1 VKSFLGLDATDEV
14 RSDPNSVLGLHLPT
28 FSEIKAQ
35 QATKSVPFGGTGST
49 SSPVV
54 IYPNMNAWQDA
65 ITRALDGGT
74 QPSSDPHLSS
84 LVAAGYTWLGS
95 TFPEPDLQVK
105 KEFLRKRGGKKQ
117 DDNVIERH
125 PIYPILKRPNPH
137 TLGSTMWKAF
147 AYSWII
153 DGNSYEIK
161 IRNQFGNVVQ
171 RWYEPH
177 FTIRARWVDDRQG
190 EYIPAERSRSV
201 PVVVRNDNPDQFINY
216 YELTRDSRR
225 FRVEPADVIHYRD
238 GIDPFNTR
246 YGLSRLKT
254 MAREIYGDSAVA
266 SYAVNLLGGNG
277 VIPYVVG
284 IDDKEGLLV
293 QEDLDNIKA
302 KIQEQTTAKN
312 AGKGVVLSARATFN
326 RTGLTPAELDLRVSR
341 SMAQDVFS
349 QVTGIPAIVLNF
361 SSGMERSIYNN
372 MSEADRRAVTSY
384 LVPLWWHRD
393 QELTYQL
400 LRDFDSDESHFIE
413 SDLSE
418 VAALQ
423 EDQNQAWDRVGLAY
437 ERGGIKRSEYREA
450 IGYEADP
457 DGADD
462 VYFVKSG
469 SETVTIEQEQEM
481 RMQSLESPAPPD
493 PQPQLE
499 DGQPPPLQLVKG
511 RHSGLLKGAPDTV
524 KQLYSA
530 K

>member
-266 SYAVNLLGGNG
+266 S
-277 VIPYVVG
+277 
-284 IDDKEGLLV
+284 
-293 QEDLDNIKA
+293 
-302 KIQEQTTAKN
+302 
-312 AGKGVVLSARATFN
+312 
-326 RTGLTPAELDLRVSR
+326 
-341 SMAQDVFS
+341 
-349 QVTGIPAIVLNF
+349 
-361 SSGMERSIYNN
+361 
-372 MSEADRRAVTSY
+372 
-384 LVPLWWHRD
+384 
-393 QELTYQL
+393 
-400 LRDFDSDESHFIE
+400 
-413 SDLSE
+413 
-418 VAALQ
+418 
-423 EDQNQAWDRVGLAY
+423 
-437 ERGGIKRSEYREA
+437 
-450 IGYEADP
+450 
-457 DGADD
+457 
-462 VYFVKSG
+462 
-469 SETVTIEQEQEM
+469 
-481 RMQSLESPAPPD
+481 
-493 PQPQLE
+493 
-499 DGQPPPLQLVKG
+499 
-511 RHSGLLKGAPDTV
+511 
-524 KQLYSA
+524 
-530 K
+530 